1 MSESDKSCN
10 FAGKMNGQSTY
21 EQLLLMQ
28 KYRIGLNDCGES
40 DETAARTLGT
50 KRVGGIKH
58 KRCEL
63 CSRQPTFNFQAFKGA
78 RFCSEH
84 REAGMVNVVNKK
96 CQSAGCMK
104 VTLFF
109 LKWMYCFCTDVHM
122 LAYDKHAS
130 TAGCRNLQQL
140 AFRNLKSFVCIIV
153 FVESSCSAQHST
165 FRLSARVYFAPR

>member
-1 MSESDKSCN
+1 
-10 FAGKMNGQSTY
+10 MNGQSTN
-21 EQLLLMQ
+21 ELQ
-28 KYRIGLNDCGES
+28 KHRLNDDGES

-63 CSRQPTFNFQAFKGA
+63 CSRQPTFNFQGFKAA

-104 VTLFF
+104 VRLLFLEMNVLF
-109 LKWMYCFCTDVHM
+109 PH
-122 LAYDKHAS
+122 
-130 TAGCRNLQQL
+130 
-140 AFRNLKSFVCIIV
+140 
-153 FVESSCSAQHST
+153 
-165 FRLSARVYFAPR
+165 